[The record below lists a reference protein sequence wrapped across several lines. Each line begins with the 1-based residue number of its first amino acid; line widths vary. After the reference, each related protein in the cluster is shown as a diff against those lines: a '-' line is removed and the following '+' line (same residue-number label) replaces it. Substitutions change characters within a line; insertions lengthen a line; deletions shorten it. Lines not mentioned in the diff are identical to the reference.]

1 MQVHEIIGMR
11 YRLGASPEEH
21 GKADCLSMC
30 RTVLSSYNISTPAP
44 KRDWY
49 RRLRRGDYNVF
60 KEELEKWGEETT
72 KMMQGTVALC
82 EGEGTLTYGMAVWW
96 YDGWLSFTGE
106 ELTWKPASALRV
118 VALYCPKTSR

>member
-1 MQVHEIIGMR
+1 M
-11 YRLGASPEEH
+11 PP
-21 GKADCLSMC
+21 
-30 RTVLSSYNISTPAP
+30 VLSSYNISTPEP

-49 RRLRRGDYNVF
+49 RRPRRGDMCL
-60 KEELEKWGEETT
+60 KKAEKVGEET

-106 ELTWKPASALRV
+106 ELTWKPATALQV
-118 VALYCPKTSR
+118 VALYCPKTSS